1 VPDLTDLS
9 REELLAHGQAQ
20 EVRIAELTG
29 ELEQVRGAHA
39 ELTAAHEQLRTA
51 YDELAAKVAKLEHL
65 LSRNSGN
72 SSMPPSSDD
81 GPGRTPPQG
90 KGRATPKRAKG
101 KQRGAPGTNL
111 SWSDAP
117 DDHKRRF
124 PQGTCGCGADLA
136 AATDLGVVDA
146 FQQIEIPTV
155 RAAVTQYDQ
164 HAVRCRCG
172 KVHTAA
178 RPDGAGTGKVE
189 YGPLCRARHKGP
201 YAERLV
207 MPRVGA
213 FAVGCA
219 LIAVGVRRLSCCGRS
234 GRPRSLILR
243 LCPCAV

>member
-1 VPDLTDLS
+1 MPDLTDLS

-51 YDELAAKVAKLEHL
+51 YDELAAKVAKLQHL

-72 SSMPPSSDD
+72 SSMPPSLDD
-81 GPGRTPPQG
+81 KPGGTPPTG

-101 KQRGAPGTNL
+101 KQKGAPGTNL

-117 DDHKRRF
+117 NDHKDRF
-124 PQGTCGCGADLA
+124 PHGACGCGTDLA
-136 AATDLGVVDA
+136 TATDLGVVDA

-155 RAAVTQYDQ
+155 AATVTQYDQ
-164 HAVRCRCG
+164 HAVRCGCG

-178 RPDGAGTGKVE
+178 RPDGAGTGTSST
-189 YGPLCRARHKGP
+189 GPPWPHGQ
-201 YAERLV
+201 
-207 MPRVGA
+207 
-213 FAVGCA
+213 
-219 LIAVGVRRLSCCGRS
+219 SS
-234 GRPRSLILR
+234 
-243 LCPCAV
+243 